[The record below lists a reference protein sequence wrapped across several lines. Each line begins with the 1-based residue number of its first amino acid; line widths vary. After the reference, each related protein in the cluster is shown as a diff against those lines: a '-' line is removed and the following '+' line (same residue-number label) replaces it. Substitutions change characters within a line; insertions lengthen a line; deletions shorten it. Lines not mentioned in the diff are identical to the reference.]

1 MKPDK
6 KEPGAYVRFHHHDF
20 KVAKRIAKQRGMPL
34 TIWLRV
40 ISMERIEAELE
51 KERTDGK

>member
-1 MKPDK
+1 VKPDK